1 MNDSPTGLHAVRALE
16 QCRIPDHA
24 VINQGFVAGAR
35 SILEV
40 ILVVEIHM
48 DLTQLDG
55 RAGNFSAKGQRG
67 PLIRLQFENECVG
80 FEFLSLGL
88 AEE

>member
-1 MNDSPTGLHAVRALE
+1 
-16 QCRIPDHA
+16 
-24 VINQGFVAGAR
+24 
-35 SILEV
+35 
-40 ILVVEIHM
+40 M

-55 RAGNFSAKGQRG
+55 RAGNLCAKGQRG
-67 PLIRLQFENECVG
+67 PLIRLQFENESVR